1 MEPKGLPTP
10 QTKLINKTQMHI
22 RKKTSLID
30 LYRRTFYLS
39 IPNDYPKGKNQ
50 SYPWPRRDTGSL
62 YGAEQAFLSS
72 ILCTHLSHISSPMS
86 ASFIWA
92 RFATCWSACNP
103 AGFCQHWVFPCYCFL
118 WKHLSFL
125 SCLFSKPF
133 PPRSA
138 FSHSYHI
145 AHLRVPR
152 QFKTLL
158 ILSFHCVRV

>member
-10 QTKLINKTQMHI
+10 QAKLIKNIQMHI

-39 IPNDYPKGKNQ
+39 IPNNYPKGKNQ

-103 AGFCQHWVFPCYCFL
+103 AGFCQCWVFPCYCFL
-118 WKHLSFL
+118 CKTFIFFN
-125 SCLFSKPF
+125 LFVF
-133 PPRSA
+133 QA
-138 FSHSYHI
+138 FSPML
-145 AHLRVPR
+145 HLFP
-152 QFKTLL
+152 QLP
-158 ILSFHCVRV
+158 HCSPEGSQAI